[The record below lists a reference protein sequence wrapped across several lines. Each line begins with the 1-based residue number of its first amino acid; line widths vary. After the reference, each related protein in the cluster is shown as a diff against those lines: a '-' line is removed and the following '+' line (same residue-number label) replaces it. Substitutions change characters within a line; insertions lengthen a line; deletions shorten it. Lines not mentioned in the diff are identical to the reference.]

1 MIAGLGITLYIIT
14 MSGDTAQKDMEL
26 QNAFDAC
33 TNHIEN
39 MQSRGSLEKCL
50 DDAYDQFGTK
60 EEKQNWFDDKH

>member
-1 MIAGLGITLYIIT
+1 MIAGLGIILYIIT

-39 MQSRGSLEKCL
+39 M
-50 DDAYDQFGTK
+50 
-60 EEKQNWFDDKH
+60 